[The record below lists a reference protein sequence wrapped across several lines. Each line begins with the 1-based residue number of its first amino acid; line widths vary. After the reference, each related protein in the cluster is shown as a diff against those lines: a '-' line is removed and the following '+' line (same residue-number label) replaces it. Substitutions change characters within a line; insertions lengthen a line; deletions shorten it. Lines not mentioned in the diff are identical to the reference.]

1 MADPAEDISPSP
13 AAKPAKP
20 RKPAAKRTAPSKSA
34 TPKPAHAAKA
44 NGATKPASPPKRK
57 PPAKPA
63 PSAAKRAGK
72 AVRSAFDSLPE
83 GTGRMVGAAA
93 AGLVAGLAATV
104 GRKMAVQAVSVG
116 LSADWAEALANE
128 HKAALAIIDEIQAT
142 DMKQTAKRGTLLV
155 QLKHALGKH
164 AVEEENIV
172 YCALRDQNDA
182 AHADSL
188 NHDHGYVKQYLYDL
202 EKMPHHEPAWMAKL
216 VEFRGALEKHMRE
229 EEDEIFPALKAR
241 LSDDQNAEISRGI
254 QREGLALA

>member
-1 MADPAEDISPSP
+1 MADPANDAPEPTTDS
-13 AAKPAKP
+13 KPAKP

-34 TPKPAHAAKA
+34 TPKPAHSPKAHVAAK
-44 NGATKPASPPKRK
+44 PAPKRK
-57 PPAKPA
+57 SGPKPA

-72 AVRSAFDSLPE
+72 AVRTALDSLPE

-116 LSADWAEALANE
+116 MAADWSEALANE
-128 HKAALAIIDEIQAT
+128 HKAALAIIDEIQST
-142 DMKQTAKRGTLLV
+142 DNKQTAKRGTLLM
-155 QLKHALGKH
+155 QLKHALAKH
-164 AVEEENIV
+164 AAEEENIV
-172 YCALRDQNDA
+172 YCALRDHAEA
-182 AHADSL
+182 ADADSL

-202 EKMPHHEPAWMAKL
+202 EKMPKHEPQWLAKI
-216 VEFRGALEKHMRE
+216 VEFRAALDKHMRE
-229 EEDEIFPALKAR
+229 EEERIFPALKAR